1 MILAIDIGTT
11 RIKAALFD
19 SEGNSLKLELLDLP
33 DEGSNSYQEI
43 DARVWLKAFS
53 EIISRLISAGEQN
66 DLRAIVIC
74 GNGPTILPIDE
85 KGEPIAPA
93 ITWLDRRAQKEA
105 KEASIALNYSL
116 DAAFN
121 LPKILWMKR
130 QTPNIYEKANLFVSC
145 PEFIAGR
152 LTGEWTTCLP
162 NQGYKRIIWDR
173 RALEML
179 ELDVE
184 KFPRFIGVGEIVG
197 HIHDYAAKE
206 FGLPKGL
213 PVVMAGP
220 DFIASLLG
228 TATVKPGRTCDK
240 AGTSEGINLCSER
253 DIGDVEALLVMPH
266 IIVPYFNISGVISSS
281 GIALS
286 WFRSRFLPKEDFET
300 IYSRVASTKPG
311 AEGLVFLPY
320 LAGERSPHW
329 DPNARAVFLG
339 LGLHH
344 DLNMMARAVL
354 EGTAFAIREVLDVM
368 ESSGAS
374 VKDMRATGT
383 PSLSPVWNQIK
394 ADITRKRLMVSSF
407 PEPELAGCLA
417 IGRFALGEEST
428 LTEAAERVFI
438 PAEIFEPRN
447 DTESMY
453 CDLYEVYIDS
463 YRRLADLFPAISGL
477 QKNAIVQQG
486 PFGKGF

>member
-1 MILAIDIGTT
+1 MILAVDIGTT

-19 SEGNSLKLELLDLP
+19 AEGRSFKLEIVDLP
-33 DEGSNSYQEI
+33 DESSNYYEEI
-43 DARVWLKAFS
+43 NARLWLKAFS
-53 EIISRLISAGEQN
+53 EIISRLIATREKN
-66 DLRAIVIC
+66 ELKAIVIC

-85 KGEPIAPA
+85 RGEPLAPA
-93 ITWLDRRAQKEA
+93 ITWLDRRAQQEA

-121 LPKILWMKR
+121 LPKILWMR
-130 QTPNIYEKANLFVSC
+130 QHLPNIYNRAHLFVSC

-152 LTGEWTTCLP
+152 LSGEWTTCLP
-162 NQGYKRIIWDR
+162 NQGYTRIIWDTK
-173 RALEML
+173 ALEML
-179 ELDVE
+179 RLDIE
-184 KFPRFIGVGEIVG
+184 KFPRFVGVGEIVG
-197 HIHDYAAKE
+197 YIHDHAARE
-206 FGLPKGL
+206 FGLPNGL
-213 PVVMAGP
+213 PVVMGGP

-253 DIGDVEALLVMPH
+253 DIGDEEALLVMPH
-266 IIVPYFNISGVISSS
+266 IIPPYFNISGVISSS

-286 WFRSRFLPKEDFET
+286 WFKSRFLPQEDFET
-300 IYSRVASTKPG
+300 VYARIASAEPG

-339 LGLHH
+339 LGLNH
-344 DLNMMARAVL
+344 DLSTMARAVL

-368 ESSGAS
+368 ESRGAT
-374 VKDMRATGT
+374 VHDMRATGT
-383 PSLSPVWNQIK
+383 PSLSPIWNQIK
-394 ADITRKRLMVSSF
+394 ADITGKQLMVSSF

-428 LTEAAERVFI
+428 LAEAAEKVFM
-438 PAEIFEPRN
+438 PAEIFEPRKE
-447 DTESMY
+447 TESMY
-453 CDLYEVYIDS
+453 CELYEVYLDS
-463 YRRLADLFPAISGL
+463 YRRLADLFPTISVL
-477 QKNAIVQQG
+477 QRNNGVQRG
-486 PFGKGF
+486 RFGTGF

>member
-1 MILAIDIGTT
+1 
-11 RIKAALFD
+11 
-19 SEGNSLKLELLDLP
+19 
-33 DEGSNSYQEI
+33 
-43 DARVWLKAFS
+43 
-53 EIISRLISAGEQN
+53 
-66 DLRAIVIC
+66 
-74 GNGPTILPIDE
+74 
-85 KGEPIAPA
+85 
-93 ITWLDRRAQKEA
+93 
-105 KEASIALNYSL
+105 
-116 DAAFN
+116 
-121 LPKILWMKR
+121 
-130 QTPNIYEKANLFVSC
+130 
-145 PEFIAGR
+145 
-152 LTGEWTTCLP
+152 
-162 NQGYKRIIWDR
+162 
-173 RALEML
+173 
-179 ELDVE
+179 
-184 KFPRFIGVGEIVG
+184 
-197 HIHDYAAKE
+197 
-206 FGLPKGL
+206 
-213 PVVMAGP
+213 
-220 DFIASLLG
+220 
-228 TATVKPGRTCDK
+228 
-240 AGTSEGINLCSER
+240 
-253 DIGDVEALLVMPH
+253 MPH

-329 DPNARAVFLG
+329 HPNARAVFLG

-344 DLNMMARAVL
+344 DLNMKARAVL